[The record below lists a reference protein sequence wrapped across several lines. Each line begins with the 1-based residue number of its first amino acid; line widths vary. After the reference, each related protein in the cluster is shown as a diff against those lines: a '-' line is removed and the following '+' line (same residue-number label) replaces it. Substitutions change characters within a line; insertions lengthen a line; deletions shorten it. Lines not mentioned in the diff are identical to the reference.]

1 MDQKRAFM
9 LMLFLVLALSV
20 TSTSALGEPEGARSR
35 VKPNLIVAVMSAPPY
50 SMQEKDGRWS
60 GITVDLWKEIA
71 RIIDVDYQFK
81 KVDMKGL
88 LSGLENGT
96 IDVGAT
102 PLSVTAAREEKF
114 DFTDA
119 YFPSTG
125 AVAVNADQQP
135 NLFQLLRSI
144 IQNWRF
150 LAFILLI
157 IVLMITGAGV
167 LWILEH
173 RGDSEHYSGK
183 TRKAFG
189 KSLFWSTA
197 VLTGREFPKAIGWST
212 NPPMTFTGRLFG
224 TIWMMLGIILTSLFT
239 ATAASILTAK
249 ELQGTI
255 HSSDDL
261 RHVTVGTVAPSTFYD
276 YLKERNM
283 RCNHVYNEPIEMLDG
298 LAGHKCDAV
307 VWDRLYLLYFART
320 RYLNNLVVLNFPVRQ
335 DFLAIPLKKGSDP
348 SRSINRAMLHVIE
361 SSKWQEILSTYVG
374 SDGTN

>member
-1 MDQKRAFM
+1 MNQKYAFM

-20 TSTSALGEPEGARSR
+20 TSTSAFGQSEGARS
-35 VKPNLIVAVMSAPPY
+35 KTKTKLIVAVMVAPPY
-50 SMQEKDGRWS
+50 SMQEEDGRWS

-71 RIIDVDYQFK
+71 RIIDVDYEFK
-81 KVDMKGL
+81 EVDMKGL

-125 AVAVNADQQP
+125 AVAVNADQQS

-144 IQNWRF
+144 FQNWRF
-150 LAFILLI
+150 LAFICLI
-157 IVLMITGAGV
+157 IVLMVAGAGV
-167 LWILEH
+167 LWLLEH

-189 KSLFWSTA
+189 KSLFWSTE
-197 VLTGREFPKAIGWST
+197 VLIGRALPKAIGWST
-212 NPPMTFTGRLFG
+212 DPPMTFTGRLFG

-255 HSSDDL
+255 HSPDDL
-261 RHVTVGTVAPSTFYD
+261 RHVIVGTVAPSTFYD
-276 YLKERNM
+276 YLKRNIGCS
-283 RCNHVYNEPIEMLDG
+283 RVYKDPVEMLDG
-298 LAGHKCDAV
+298 LAEHKCDAA

-320 RYLNNLVVLNFPVRQ
+320 RYLNKIVVLNFPLRQ

-348 SRSINRAMLHVIE
+348 TKSINRAMLHVIE
-361 SSKWQEILSTYVG
+361 SNKWQGILSDYVG
-374 SDGTN
+374 NNAIN